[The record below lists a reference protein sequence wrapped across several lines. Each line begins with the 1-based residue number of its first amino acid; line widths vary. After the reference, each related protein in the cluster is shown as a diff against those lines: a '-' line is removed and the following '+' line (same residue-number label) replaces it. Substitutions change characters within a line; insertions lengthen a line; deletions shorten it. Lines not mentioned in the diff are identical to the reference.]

1 MNRLPEIIRTEN
13 VSNEVVAEIIRTE
26 NVSKKSSSLNAF
38 LKPVPVLLT
47 GFSAREL
54 SQEIDDNEIDDAE
67 VRHLNDVY
75 YPQSD
80 NSNDAVNINDY
91 KSLYYVSRYI
101 GYKIKYR
108 ISENQWQIY
117 SNDNKFLAYCKCGNF
132 TYLHL
137 LAEKTSE
144 NTSSSPPWY
153 YAIREISGDTNE
165 GALCPNITITRD
177 QKLIDE
183 HQNKL
188 YIIWKE
194 TARSIVIDNVTG
206 YYARAING
214 VYDPIKNDVL
224 DESIFYEKR
233 NFKNSIIKYCKVKM
247 GGNQYQFK
255 SREIKQLKNKI
266 DDDDDDDDCIAYI
279 SCPDPLP
286 LHTIKEKNIVV
297 IYDDNPV
304 EQDDIKITDSKTE
317 INSMDKKEKEYL
329 FTNCLHEE
337 IVKAIDGLKNKDLEI
352 EPDKDTDGKFFETD
366 EMKVKTMFKM
376 VQDVR
381 VKWEGTEVV
390 KKVLYLTNH
399 QASLFDTTAMKQCIK
414 ALDIGK
420 PKFVIIL
427 NGSGGSKTMMDIAH
441 GEKKGMP
448 ESEYIAGPYLSS
460 EISPLDENI
469 TETQILLFMKNAIL
483 PLAKQTNALIIVQG
497 ANDCILSASLSKV
510 ALAEQAR
517 LGKECPFTVVALS
530 MEFEVHYKAV
540 LAKEKYS
547 IASQLCLST
556 DWKSRIPILN
566 RVYYDNKD
574 ISEEERCDLTPA
586 ASRYIIFESRDKE
599 GRQTL
604 NNLQLFRSSF
614 IEILTKTLP
623 SIAISSHKIKDDIG
637 SLVELISRNIPVLLL
652 DSTERAFTLTRA
664 VKGEE
669 TIKTVLAK
677 VEVADQFPNVSKTL
691 IDDMEIKNGG
701 ISILGRH
708 TLVDTAQNMLEKK
721 WEALIKYGVY
731 DSLSA
736 SNLAFCHTVLKTGS
750 EVHSSMLDFVPLYKK
765 IEELQKLKRENKDS
779 KAVLIPSDLVTKM
792 VEFYL
797 KRIPVLESRAK
808 LSVVTKWIE
817 KNRKSID
824 KIKDELNTIKAELN
838 TIKAETVKN
847 DNIRAVREAEL
858 VKKDKIRASIKAEL
872 KRLIVFVDGAEAY
885 KEKLYKDCLNLG
897 VLESQEE
904 YLDNV
909 REFMKDVT
917 NNNNNNND
925 KEFAVDNKLDDKL
938 KRINKIADQLK
949 GQHVEKNEI
958 NELNM
963 LNELDFIREST
974 IVPGSTHD
982 FILLFDLLS
991 HPLTFSGSIH
1001 DVDKLKRIL
1010 TKVAKID
1017 RLPVANTLESLIAI
1031 KDCWD
1036 HFEIY
1041 SQIATSYKKISK
1053 FAYVTLL
1060 VIAILITAASVAE
1073 LNQIPF
1079 DSRQPIL
1086 IMSFVSTAVVAY
1098 ISFANPAVRWQQ
1110 LRMAALG
1117 IESNIWLFRTRA
1129 GIYRE
1134 SSNDSADKP
1143 AVLLNENILEIKQI
1157 VLDGADI
1164 KSTAFYARV
1173 YSRNEH
1179 NQHNPY
1185 NRKFSSLD
1193 EFDRPDRGQTVR
1205 ELMYQCFKKKV
1216 KPVDPNYFIN
1226 ELDRITKENRDKE
1239 EKMRQSKTN
1248 SMFRLESSMGGWF
1261 KPIQKK
1267 SSVARRSS
1275 LVQDSSNGSS
1285 MNLPNVMLG
1294 DFDTCSDVETGNK
1307 NFEIKLPTVTT
1318 EVSKGSRGIDD
1329 DNNIK
1334 IPEDQKD
1341 TSALSPS
1348 GSICA
1353 LPVKKISDNYSK
1365 SEDVYELE
1373 DVVELIMKDD
1383 GEICRKDN
1391 HYEPCT
1397 PDLYIEFRIVPAI
1410 KFYKKKIP
1418 ACNRTRTIAQIFMIL
1433 GSIATA
1439 ALAFLGIS
1447 SWAPIVSIFISGITA
1462 YIEFQGTNSK
1472 ISRYSFTVHK
1482 LEELILWWQTLKP
1495 IERASVTNI
1504 DRLVL
1509 TAEDLLQRE
1518 QQAWK
1523 STSQAVKL
1531 LAKESKSESNVNKNE

>member
-1 MNRLPEIIRTEN
+1 MDEVASEIIRTET
-13 VSNEVVAEIIRTE
+13 VSR
-26 NVSKKSSSLNAF
+26 KFSLNGF

-54 SQEIDDNEIDDAE
+54 IQEIDDDEIDNDE

-80 NSNDAVNINDY
+80 NSNDAVNMNDY

-117 SNDNKFLAYCKCGNF
+117 SNDNKFLAYCKCSNF

-144 NTSSSPPWY
+144 NSSSSPPWY

-165 GALCPNITITRD
+165 DALCPNITITRD

-188 YIIWKE
+188 YSKWKE

-233 NFKNSIIKYCKVKM
+233 NFKNSIIKYCKVKT

-266 DDDDDDDDCIAYI
+266 QDMNNEQAVSTANDDDDCIAYI
-279 SCPDPLP
+279 SCPDPWP
-286 LHTIKEKNIVV
+286 LHTIKEKKIVV

-304 EQDDIKITDSKTE
+304 EQIDIKITDSQTE

-337 IVKAIDGLKNKDLEI
+337 IVNTIDGLKDKDLEI
-352 EPDKDTDGKFFETD
+352 EPDKDTDGKFIETD

-381 VKWEGTEVV
+381 IKWEGTEVV

-399 QASLFDTTAMKQCIK
+399 QASLFDTTAMKKCIE

-427 NGSGGSKTMMDIAH
+427 NGSVGSKTMMDIAH

-547 IASQLCLST
+547 IASQLCLGST

-604 NNLQLFRSSF
+604 NNLQVFRSSF

-677 VEVADQFPNVSKTL
+677 TEVADQFPDVSKTL
-691 IDDMEIKNGG
+691 IDGMEIKNGG

-708 TLVDTAQNMLEKK
+708 TLVDKAQNMLEKK

-779 KAVLIPSDLVTKM
+779 KAVLIPSELVTKM

-808 LSVVTKWIE
+808 LSVVIKWIE

-824 KIKDELNTIKAELN
+824 KMTDELNIIKAELYTIKAE
-838 TIKAETVKN
+838 IVKN
-847 DNIRAVREAEL
+847 DNFRAFREAEL
-858 VKKDKIRASIKAEL
+858 VKKDKIKASLEAEL
-872 KRLIVFVDGAEAY
+872 KRLIEFVDSAESY
-885 KEKLYKDCLNLG
+885 KEKLYKDCLNLR

-909 REFMKDVT
+909 REFMKDMT
-917 NNNNNNND
+917 NPNNNNNND
-925 KEFAVDNKLDDKL
+925 KEIAVDNKLDDKL
-938 KRINKIADQLK
+938 KRINKFADHLK

-1010 TKVAKID
+1010 MKVAKID

-1031 KDCWD
+1031 QDCWD

-1041 SQIATSYKKISK
+1041 SQIATSYKKVSK

-1079 DSRQPIL
+1079 DSRRPIL

-1098 ISFANPAVRWQQ
+1098 VSYANPAVRWQQ

-1117 IESNIWLFRTRA
+1117 IESNVWLFRTRA

-1134 SSNDSADKP
+1134 TSNDSADKP
-1143 AVLLNENILEIKQI
+1143 AALLNENIQEIKQI
-1157 VLDGADI
+1157 VLDGADV

-1193 EFDRPDRGQTVR
+1193 EFDRPGRGQTLR
-1205 ELMYQCFKKKV
+1205 ELMYQFFNKRV
-1216 KPVDPNYFIN
+1216 KPDDPNYFIN

-1239 EKMRQSKTN
+1239 EKMRQAKTN
-1248 SMFRLESSMGGWF
+1248 SMFSLGSSMGGITKFMSKSF
-1261 KPIQKK
+1261 KPNKKK
-1267 SSVARRSS
+1267 SSVAHRSS
-1275 LVQDSSNGSS
+1275 SPVQDSSNGTS
-1285 MNLPNVMLG
+1285 MNLSNVMFG
-1294 DFDTCSDVETGNK
+1294 DFDSCNDVETGKK
-1307 NFEIKLPTVTT
+1307 NSEIKQPTVTT
-1318 EVSKGSRGIDD
+1318 EVSKGSHGIDD
-1329 DNNIK
+1329 NNNKIK
-1334 IPEDQKD
+1334 IPEDQKNQ
-1341 TSALSPS
+1341 
-1348 GSICA
+1348 
-1353 LPVKKISDNYSK
+1353 KISDNNK
-1365 SEDVYELE
+1365 LEEAYELE

-1397 PDLYIEFRIVPAI
+1397 PDMYIEFRMVTAI

-1418 ACNRTRTIAQIFMIL
+1418 ACNRTRTIAQIFMIS